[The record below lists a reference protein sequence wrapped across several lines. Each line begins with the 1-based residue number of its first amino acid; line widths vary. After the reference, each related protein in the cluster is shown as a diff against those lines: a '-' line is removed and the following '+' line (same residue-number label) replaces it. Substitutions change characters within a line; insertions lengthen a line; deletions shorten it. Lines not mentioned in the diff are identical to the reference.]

1 MRKQKEGTIKKKA
14 MFALMLGLAL
24 LLPDL
29 AQARLQVGN
38 QAPDFT
44 IPDTAWVN
52 HSLSQYRGQVVLL
65 MFWQAF

>member
-1 MRKQKEGTIKKKA
+1 MRKEGSMKVKVL
-14 MFALMLGLAL
+14 FAALLALAL
-24 LLPDL
+24 LVPGI

-38 QAPDFT
+38 NAPDFT

>member
-1 MRKQKEGTIKKKA
+1 MRKEGSMKIRVL
-14 MFALMLGLAL
+14 FAALLALAL
-24 LLPDL
+24 LVPGI

-38 QAPDFT
+38 TAPDFT

>member
-1 MRKQKEGTIKKKA
+1 MKVRVL
-14 MFALMLGLAL
+14 FAALLALAL
-24 LLPDL
+24 LVPGI

-38 QAPDFT
+38 NAPDFT